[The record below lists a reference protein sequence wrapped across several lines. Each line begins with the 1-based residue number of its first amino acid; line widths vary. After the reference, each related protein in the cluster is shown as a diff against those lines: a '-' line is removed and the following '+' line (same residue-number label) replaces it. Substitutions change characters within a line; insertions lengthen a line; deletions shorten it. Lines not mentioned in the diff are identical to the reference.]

1 MKKPTEYTLKTANTT
16 LHYWAYHEQSLPII
30 IVVHGFRGTHH
41 GLEYIV
47 KLLPDYHVIIP
58 DLPGFGTSS
67 AYSDTQHTIE
77 SYADTMLTLIDHLKL
92 KQPPI
97 LLGHSMGTVVCAEML
112 KQRPDVASKLVLIN
126 PVSEKPPIAQ
136 LFPGYLYHRVA
147 GKYLPEKIGHAV
159 LRNKLLF
166 LLGSSVMTKTRDP
179 ELRKLIHWNHITYMK
194 QFAHRRSLLEAFE
207 SANSTAL
214 DHYIEHITL
223 PTLLIVGKQDTIAPV
238 AGQRRVAKKLTDAT
252 LLEFDQVGHIIHYEK
267 PTEAAAAVRAFLN
280 Q

>member
-1 MKKPTEYTLKTANTT
+1 MTEPTEHNLQLSDTT
-16 LHYWAYHEQSLPII
+16 LHYWAYHKPTLPVIV
-30 IVVHGFRGTHH
+30 VVHGFRGTHH

-47 KLLPDYHVIIP
+47 KLLPNYHVIIP
-58 DLPGFGTSS
+58 DLPGFGAS
-67 AYSDTQHTIE
+67 AAYKETPHTIE
-77 SYADTMLTLIDHLKL
+77 SYATTVLALIDHLKL
-92 KQPPI
+92 KKPPI
-97 LLGHSMGTVVCAEML
+97 LLGHSMGTVICAEML
-112 KQRPDVASKLVLIN
+112 KQRPDTAARLVLIN
-126 PVSEKPPIAQ
+126 PVSEKPPIMQ

-166 LLGSSVMTKTRDP
+166 LLGSSVMTKTKDP

-194 QFAHRRSLLEAFE
+194 QFAHRRALLEAFE

-223 PTLLIVGKQDTIAPV
+223 PTLMIVGKQDTIAPV
-238 AGQRRVAKKLTDAT
+238 AGQRKVSDKLPDAT
-252 LLEFDQVGHIIHYEK
+252 LIEFDHVGHIIHYEK
-267 PTEAAAAVRAFLN
+267 PTEAAAAVTAFLN